1 MAKNVFV
8 LCEYE
13 FIIASWKV
21 PYGNNILTINLN
33 SAKANK
39 IIDCETEY

>member
-1 MAKNVFV
+1 MTMAKSLFV

-21 PYGNNILTINLN
+21 SYGNNILTINLN
-33 SAKANK
+33 SANK